1 MKIQVARQYDS
12 EPFFSG
18 SKRDVVFELT
28 VNNVHFAKVVLGND
42 KDCNSLG
49 QIKLL
54 EFNSKTDFHHKLSKY
69 GINENILME
78 EIQERIDL
86 LN

>member
-1 MKIQVARQYDS
+1 MRIQVARQYDS

-18 SKRDVVFELT
+18 RKRDVVFELT
-28 VNNVHFAKVVLGND
+28 VNNVHFAKVVLCND

-54 EFNSKTDFHHKLSKY
+54 EFNSKT
-69 GINENILME
+69 
-78 EIQERIDL
+78 EIGSFQ
-86 LN
+86 LNFNYNNDVN